1 METAVVLLRWAQY
14 TTSFVLMGGAL
25 FALYALPAAG
35 PSSATALGWPV
46 RLLGGSA
53 ALLALTSLLG
63 LFVQTAVLAGSLTA
77 ALDLSILV
85 SALTE
90 MAMGA
95 ASLIRTLAAILALLV
110 LVLVR
115 RGRTTWIGAAVL
127 GAVATL
133 SMAWMGHGAAT
144 EGLGG
149 GVHLLADIIHLVA
162 AAVWIGALAFFAVLA
177 SDRRRDE
184 NRLKTFHSALAGFS
198 GLGSG
203 LVAMLVA
210 SGLINSWFLVG
221 PSGWP
226 GLVATAYGRLLILK
240 LILFGVMI
248 ALAAANRFQLTPAL
262 RASLADPAN
271 TDSAVTTLRRS
282 LRLELG
288 VALAIIALV
297 AWLGRIAPI
306 AAQ

>member
-77 ALDLSILV
+77 ALDPSILV

-95 ASLIRTLAAILALLV
+95 ASLVRTLAAILALPV

-115 RGRTTWIGAAVL
+115 RGRITWIGAAVL

-149 GVHLLADIIHLVA
+149 AVHLLADIIHLAA
-162 AAVWIGALAFFAVLA
+162 AAVWIGALAFFVMLA
-177 SDRRRDE
+177 RDRRCDE
-184 NRLKTFHSALAGFS
+184 DRLRTFHSALAGFS

-226 GLVATAYGRLLILK
+226 GLVTTAYGRLLILQAHPV
-240 LILFGVMI
+240 LRHDRPGRRQSLPSDPRPARESRRPRQHGFSGYD
-248 ALAAANRFQLTPAL
+248 AAPQPPT
-262 RASLADPAN
+262 
-271 TDSAVTTLRRS
+271 
-282 LRLELG
+282 
-288 VALAIIALV
+288 
-297 AWLGRIAPI
+297 
-306 AAQ
+306 